1 MVRILE
7 NYETE
12 VFNQLNGDIPV
23 LRQIANGKRQ
33 LFDET
38 GHQVPVIFPFAGQ
51 W

>member
-7 NYETE
+7 NYKTE

-38 GHQVPVIFPFAGQ
+38 GH
-51 W
+51 